1 MTGKDDGGVEGFLEK
16 TFQNEDNRLVME
28 SRYPDVVLMAYIMK
42 GDMDRAQ
49 YYLSLSLQA
58 FQQVEL
64 HNKLLFI
71 GIVLGIDVCW
81 PRKGLGGNPTPRC
94 LLFCKPVGECL
105 TMLCL

>member
-1 MTGKDDGGVEGFLEK
+1 MYKLFIPMQIVYYVQEHYLPYILRSKVKLWSMTGKDDGGVEGFLEK
-16 TFQNEDNRLVME
+16 TFLNENNRLVLE
-28 SRYPDVVLMAYIMK
+28 SRYPGMVLMAYIMK

-71 GIVLGIDVCW
+71 GI
-81 PRKGLGGNPTPRC
+81 NS
-94 LLFCKPVGECL
+94 VGY
-105 TMLCL
+105 